1 MILDIA
7 VLDWIIVPSLA
18 RSVKFVQ
25 VLLANNLLEI
35 AISLELLTRL
45 IDL

>member
-7 VLDWIIVPSLA
+7 VLEWIIVSSLA
-18 RSVKFVQ
+18 RSIKFVQ

-45 IDL
+45 VDL